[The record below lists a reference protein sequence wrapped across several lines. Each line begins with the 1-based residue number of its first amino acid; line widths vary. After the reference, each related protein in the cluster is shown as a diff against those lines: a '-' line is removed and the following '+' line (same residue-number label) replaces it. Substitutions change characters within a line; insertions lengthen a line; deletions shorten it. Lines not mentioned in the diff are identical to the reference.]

1 MSIEIVPYLPGHVPA
16 VQAFNARLHSAGVP
30 EAFGIRSLLPEATGS
45 DPIPGSRI
53 HEELFIAIDGEAVRG
68 GYTLKHQDFTVDGVL
83 NSIGFFRQVVS
94 EGTID
99 KRYALIGPRLLRDAL
114 RREPRIYALGIGG
127 YDQAASRLLKGA
139 RFEFVTAPFYF
150 RVEHAGRFLR
160 QVRPLRS
167 SKARRVASDVAAAT
181 GLGALGI
188 TALQRY
194 RMGLSRDRARVSTR
208 NVSSFGAWVDTVW
221 EAARG
226 GFEFGAIRD
235 LPVLAQLYDV
245 PANPFIKVLIE
256 AAEGPRGWAV
266 CLATQR
272 TDDKYFGDL
281 KLGSIVD
288 LLAVPGY
295 ERALVK
301 AAVARLRQEDVDLI
315 VTNQTFRP
323 VGAALRHGG
332 FLSGPSNFL
341 FAASPALAEAL
352 RPLAANL
359 PAFYLNRGDG
369 DGPVNL

>member
-1 MSIEIVPYLPGHVPA
+1 MAVEIVPFLPGHVPA
-16 VQAFNARLHSAGVP
+16 VQAFNARLHSAGVA
-30 EAFGIRSLLPEATGS
+30 EAFGMRSLLPEASGS

-53 HEELFIAIDGEAVRG
+53 HEELFVAVDGDAVRG
-68 GYTLKHQDFTVDGVL
+68 GYTLKHQDFTVNGVPT
-83 NSIGFFRQVVS
+83 SIGFFRQAVS

-99 KRYALIGPRLLRDAL
+99 KRYVLIGPRLLRDAM

-127 YDQAASRLLKGA
+127 YDQAATRLLKGA

-160 QVRPLRS
+160 QVRPVRS
-167 SKARRVASDVAAAT
+167 SKARRMASDVAATT
-181 GLGALGI
+181 GLGTLVIAV
-188 TALQRY
+188 LQHY
-194 RMGLSRDRARVSTR
+194 QMGLSRDRARVSAA
-208 NVSSFGAWVDTVW
+208 NMSSFGAWADTIW

-226 GFEFGAIRD
+226 GFALSAVRD
-235 LPVLAQLYDV
+235 LALLAQLYDG
-245 PANPFIKVLIE
+245 PDNPFIKVSIE
-256 AAEGPRGWAV
+256 AADGPRGWAV

-272 TDDKYFGDL
+272 TDDKYFGNL

-301 AAVARLRQEDVDLI
+301 AAVARLREEDVDLI

-323 VGAALRHGG
+323 VGEALRRGG

-341 FAASPALAEAL
+341 FAASPALAEGL
-352 RPLAANL
+352 RPLGATL
-359 PAFYLNRGDG
+359 PSFYLNRGDG